1 MTGLLFAF
9 LTGAAGCLV
18 FRKLSLPV
26 PGILGSLFFVAAL
39 NLAGYFPDF
48 PIQWLSWYSNIVIG
62 AYVGLQV
69 NRTSLEFLRELPLPV
84 FIISGGM
91 LFLSLAGGALLYWFS
106 DLDMATAFLGSTTGG
121 VAEMAL
127 LSMSL
132 GADTAS
138 VTLLQVFRLLTAILV
153 TPMVCRKWTEWQN
166 RKDGNTSSP
175 VFTTAAEKRLP
186 SALSDDEDELAAAAP
201 RFSLPKLLLLFTI
214 ALTGGLTGFFLRMPV
229 GLLTGSMFAVA
240 AAGLLNVE
248 LGRVPPVLRTI
259 AQIGIGVVIA
269 SNVTLSTLRQFTL
282 LAGPVILLTG
292 IMLLCSIGLAV
303 VLHKMT
309 GWNYPTCLLSTSL
322 GGISQMSIIA
332 EEMGADPLKVS
343 ILQTV
348 RLVSILIVLPFIFN
362 YLFH

>member
-1 MTGLLFAF
+1 M
-9 LTGAAGCLV
+9 

-26 PGILGSLFFVAAL
+26 PGILGSLFFAAAL

-69 NRTSLEFLRELPLPV
+69 NRTSLGFLRELPLPA
-84 FIISGGM
+84 FLISGGM

-121 VAEMAL
+121 IAEMAL
-127 LSMSL
+127 LAMSL
-132 GADTAS
+132 GADMAS
-138 VTLLQVFRLLTAILV
+138 VTLLQVFRLLAAILV
-153 TPMVCRKWTEWQN
+153 TPTVCRKWTEWQN
-166 RKDGNTSSP
+166 RREKKAFSSAF
-175 VFTTAAEKRLP
+175 VRKAEKKRP
-186 SALSDDEDELAAAAP
+186 SALSDDESDVAAAP
-201 RFSLPKLLLLFTI
+201 PFSLQKVVLLFTI
-214 ALTGGLTGFFLRMPV
+214 ALAGGLTGFYLRMPV
-229 GLLTGSMFAVA
+229 GLLTGAMFSVA
-240 AAGLLNVE
+240 AAGLMGLD
-248 LGRVPPVLRTI
+248 LGRVPPVLRTM

-269 SNVTLSTLRQFTL
+269 SNVTPSTLRQFTL

-292 IMLLCSIGLAV
+292 IMVLCSIGLAV
-303 VLHKMT
+303 LLHKMT

-322 GGISQMSIIA
+322 GGLSQMSIIA

-348 RLVSILIVLPFIFN
+348 RLVSILMVLPFLFN

>member
-1 MTGLLFAF
+1 MAGLVFAF
-9 LTGAAGCLV
+9 LIGAAGCLV

-26 PGILGSLFFVAAL
+26 PGILGSLFFAAAL

-48 PIQWLSWYSNIVIG
+48 PIRWLSWYSNIVIG

-69 NRTSLEFLRELPLPV
+69 NRTSLGFLRELPMPA

-121 VAEMAL
+121 IAEMAL
-127 LSMSL
+127 LAMSL
-132 GADTAS
+132 GADMAS
-138 VTLLQVFRLLTAILV
+138 VTLLQVFRLLAAILV
-153 TPMVCRKWTEWQN
+153 TPTVCRKWTQWQN
-166 RKDGNTSSP
+166 RREKKAFSSAFVRKP
-175 VFTTAAEKRLP
+175 EKKRP
-186 SALSDDEDELAAAAP
+186 SALSDDESDAAAAP
-201 RFSLPKLLLLFTI
+201 RFSLQKVVLLFTI
-214 ALTGGLTGFFLRMPV
+214 ALAGGLTGFYLRMPV
-229 GLLTGSMFAVA
+229 GLLTGAMFSVA
-240 AAGLLNVE
+240 AAGLTGLD
-248 LGRVPPVLRTI
+248 LGRVPPVLRTM

-292 IMLLCSIGLAV
+292 IMVLCSIALAV
-303 VLHKMT
+303 LLHKMT

-322 GGISQMSIIA
+322 GGLSQMSIIA

-348 RLVSILIVLPFIFN
+348 RLVSILMVLPFLFN

>member
-9 LTGAAGCLV
+9 FTGAIGCLV
-18 FRKLSLPV
+18 FRKFSLPV
-26 PGILGSLFFVAAL
+26 PGILGSLFFASAL

-69 NRTSLEFLRELPLPV
+69 NRTSLRFLRELPLAA

-91 LFLSLAGGALLYWFS
+91 LFLSLAGGALLYWVS
-106 DLDMATAFLGSTTGG
+106 DLDMPTAFLGSTAGG
-121 VAEMAL
+121 IAEMAL
-127 LSMSL
+127 LAMSL
-132 GADTAS
+132 GADMAS
-138 VTLLQVFRLLTAILV
+138 VTLLQVFRLLTAILL
-153 TPMVCRKWTEWQN
+153 TPLVCRKWTEWQTRKEGKTSYPVCPSALEKN
-166 RKDGNTSSP
+166 RS
-175 VFTTAAEKRLP
+175 
-186 SALSDDEDELAAAAP
+186 SALSDDDELPAATP
-201 RFSLPKLLLLFTI
+201 QFSLPRLFLLFTV
-214 ALTGGLTGFFLRMPV
+214 ALAGGLAGFFLRMPV
-229 GLLTGSMFAVA
+229 GLLTGAMFSVA
-240 AAGLLNVE
+240 AAGLMGLE
-248 LGRVPPVLRTI
+248 MGRVPPILRTI

-292 IMLLCSIGLAV
+292 IMVLCSIGLAV
-303 VLHKMT
+303 LLHKMT

-322 GGISQMSIIA
+322 GGLSQMSIIA

-348 RLVSILIVLPFIFN
+348 RLVSILVVLPFLFN

>member
-26 PGILGSLFFVAAL
+26 PGILGSLFFAAAL

-48 PIQWLSWYSNIVIG
+48 PIRWLSWYSNIVIG

-69 NRTSLEFLRELPLPV
+69 NRTSLRFLRELPLPA

-91 LFLSLAGGALLYWFS
+91 HFLSLAGGTLLYWFS

-121 VAEMAL
+121 IAEMAL
-127 LSMSL
+127 LAMSL

-138 VTLLQVFRLLTAILV
+138 VTLLQVFRLLAAILV
-153 TPMVCRKWTEWQN
+153 TPTVCRKWTEWQN
-166 RKDGNTSSP
+166 RKDENASSP
-175 VFTTAAEKRLP
+175 ALAKAAEKSRP
-186 SALSDDEDELAAAAP
+186 TALSDDEDDLPAAA
-201 RFSLPKLLLLFTI
+201 RQFSLPKLLLLLSI
-214 ALTGGLTGFFLRMPV
+214 ALAGGLIGFFLRMPV
-229 GLLTGSMFAVA
+229 GLLTGAMFAVA
-240 AAGLLNVE
+240 AAGLMGLE
-248 LGRVPPVLRTI
+248 LGRVPPILRTM

-269 SNVTLSTLRQFTL
+269 SSVTLSTLRQFTL

-292 IMLLCSIGLAV
+292 IMVLCSIALAV
-303 VLHKMT
+303 LLHKMT
-309 GWNYPTCLLSTSL
+309 GWDYPTCLLSTSL
-322 GGISQMSIIA
+322 GGLSQMSIIA

-348 RLVSILIVLPFIFN
+348 RLVSILMVLPFLFN